1 MSLAT
6 FDPAL
11 YSVFTFSSWAFDER
25 SMTVLLTY
33 SLGGGLDFAET
44 VDLASLPPPTTGAQ
58 RQALDRVFTL
68 LHLIAGTSYY
78 KLAAPK
84 GVSMSGAPVTPGQAR
99 LAEEVYK
106 GGLAEFA
113 WTNRNSN
120 VLELAFAPG
129 AEPQDPLL
137 LGTSDK
143 VLVPVGGGKDSIV
156 ALELLGRA
164 GVDAVAFSV
173 GTARSITES
182 AVRAGVEHF
191 AVTRQIDPKVDQLN
205 SAGALNGHI
214 PVTAINSALACVAA
228 ILLKCSSVAMSNEF
242 TASGSNLEWNGVSV
256 NHQWSKGLEFERSL
270 AGHLRAEVAQDLNYF
285 SLLRPLSELAI
296 AKVFSTMPEYFDV
309 FVSCNRYYRRTG
321 ATPSWCGECDKCRFV
336 FLILA
341 PWLSPEVLI
350 RIFGTNLLDKSD
362 AIAQFKTLAGLNG
375 IRPFDC
381 VGEVDEVY
389 AAVAALAKDSAWAQT
404 PVIAALSSAIG
415 GIDADEAMRSAVGYH
430 DVGLPPRFDEIVRAA
445 L

>member
-11 YSVFTFSSWAFDER
+11 YSVFTFSGWAFDER
-25 SMTVLLTY
+25 SMTALLNY
-33 SLGGGLDFAET
+33 SLGDGLDFAET
-44 VDLASLPPPTTGAQ
+44 IDLTSLPPPTTDAQ
-58 RQALDRVFTL
+58 RQALERLFTL
-68 LHLIAGTSYY
+68 LHLVAGTSYY
-78 KLAAPK
+78 KIAAPRRT
-84 GVSMSGAPVTPGQAR
+84 SASGAPVTPGQAG
-99 LAEEVYK
+99 LAEKVYK
-106 GGLAEFA
+106 DGLAEFA

-120 VLELAFAPG
+120 VLELAFAPNAPAQG
-129 AEPQDPLL
+129 PLL

-156 ALELLGRA
+156 TLEVLGRA

-173 GTARSITES
+173 GTARPIIES
-182 AVRAGVEHF
+182 AARAGVKHF

-214 PVTAINSALACVAA
+214 PVTAINSVLACIAA
-228 ILLKCSSVAMSNEF
+228 VLLECSSVAMSNEF

-256 NHQWSKGLEFERSL
+256 NHQWSKGLEFERTL
-270 AGHLRAEVAQDLNYF
+270 AAHMRTEVAQDLNYF

-296 AKVFSTMPEYFDV
+296 AKVFSRMPEYFDV

-321 ATPSWCGECDKCRFV
+321 GTPSWCGECDKCRFV

-341 PWLSPEVLI
+341 PWLSPEALVP
-350 RIFGTNLLDKSD
+350 IFGNNLLDNPD
-362 AIAQFKTLAGLNG
+362 AIAQYKTLAGLNG

-389 AAVAALAKDSAWAQT
+389 AAIAALAKDSAWSQT
-404 PVIAALSSAIG
+404 AVIAGLSSAIG
-415 GIDADEAMRSAVGYH
+415 DIDADTAMRDALAYH

-445 L
+445 V